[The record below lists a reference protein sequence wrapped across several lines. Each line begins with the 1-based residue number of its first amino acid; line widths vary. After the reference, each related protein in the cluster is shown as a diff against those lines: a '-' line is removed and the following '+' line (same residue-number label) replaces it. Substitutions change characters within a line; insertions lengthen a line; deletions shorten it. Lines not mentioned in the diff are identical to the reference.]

1 MMLILIYC
9 LYKTIDNDVKMDCKN
24 KEIYLSKHF
33 INEVIF
39 EDKIKILNSKT
50 IDICGKKEDTF
61 ILKDQIL
68 NLKVG
73 KFSLKDSL
81 KIG

>member
-1 MMLILIYC
+1 MMLILIFC
-9 LYKTIDNDVKMDCKN
+9 LYKAKTNDVKIDCKN

-39 EDKIKILNSKT
+39 ENKIKILNSKT
-50 IDICGKKEDTF
+50 IDICGKNKDTF

-68 NLKVG
+68 NIKIG